1 MSWSTQSQNDDFTT
15 KVSGDYSKDG
25 EERTD
30 FLIFDRKT
38 GEHAHVSVDANGKMT
53 MWHDLQ

>member
-25 EERTD
+25 EERTG

-53 MWHDLQ
+53 M

>member
-30 FLIFDRKT
+30 FLFSTEKL
-38 GEHAHVSVDANGKMT
+38 ESMP
-53 MWHDLQ
+53 MYP